1 VHLHIGLNRLD
12 AIVATAANVVSPDI
26 AHLSRDKRRLL
37 VARIATGDWDASDD
51 RSRAKPPSA
60 ALRQTRL
67 TAASAVVTRNVSDS
81 SR

>member
-51 RSRAKPPSA
+51 RSRAIASVRGLA
-60 ALRQTRL
+60 SDQIDGGLGGGDEERQ
-67 TAASAVVTRNVSDS
+67 
-81 SR
+81 